1 MPVEDSNEPDIY
13 VLSKLGTEDKSIR
26 LIVKNDDSCVLENSS
41 ELFLYNHIKS
51 YWLPKEKNMRIER
64 SF

>member
-1 MPVEDSNEPDIY
+1 MPVEDLNEPDIY

-51 YWLPKEKNMRIER
+51 Y
-64 SF
+64 